1 MLTPKQEKFAQ
12 CVAEGM
18 TQADAYR
25 ASYNCKPETK
35 PESIINKASELM
47 RNGYISSRVAE
58 LRIPIV
64 KKVGITLE
72 GHLADLLMLRNAALN
87 GEQYSAAISAE
98 IARGK
103 ASGVAVDK
111 ITADVNA
118 SVAHSIEIRIVK
130 NNS

>member
-25 ASYNCKPETK
+25 SAYNTKAKPET
-35 PESIINKASELM
+35 IQANASRM
-47 RNGYISSRVAE
+47 MADSMISARVAE
-58 LRIPIV
+58 LRKPIV
-64 KKVGITLE
+64 AKVGITLE